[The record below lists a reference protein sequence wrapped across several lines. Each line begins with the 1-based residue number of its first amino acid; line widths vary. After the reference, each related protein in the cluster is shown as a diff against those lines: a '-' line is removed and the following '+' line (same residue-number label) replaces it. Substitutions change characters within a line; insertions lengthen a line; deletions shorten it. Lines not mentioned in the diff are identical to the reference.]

1 MKSLFKEVE
10 KGILAYPRHDSMSAH
25 RRIRN
30 LAKGTPGGAAKG
42 KDGDAMSTHTS
53 ECSICLMPVAVSH
66 IFFFL
71 TIPNP
76 GSGRK

>member
-1 MKSLFKEVE
+1 M

-42 KDGDAMSTHTS
+42 KDGDTMSTHTS
-53 ECSICLMPVAVSH
+53 ECSICLMPVAVSSN
-66 IFFFL
+66 FNLFL